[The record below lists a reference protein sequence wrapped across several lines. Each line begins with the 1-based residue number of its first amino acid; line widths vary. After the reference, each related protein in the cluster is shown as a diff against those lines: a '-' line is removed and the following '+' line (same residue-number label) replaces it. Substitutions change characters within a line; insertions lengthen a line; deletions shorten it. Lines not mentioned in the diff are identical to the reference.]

1 MINPRYGDNSWFAIA
16 RQTDTE
22 TPIPTKF
29 VQNRF
34 PFTALDLDLQ
44 SELQAS
50 EAIAGRRS
58 DTRDQQGQLW
68 GSGSIETQLYLQKMD
83 EFWRAIINSGT
94 PKSVDIPDT
103 EVYVT
108 TAFKKTI
115 SAATEFTAPTTPG
128 QLEIA
133 LTSTDTTN
141 HPLPADANLGTVEV
155 HGQRRVGLGSGDT
168 LPIVETALAFT
179 GGIAKTE
186 KYFTKVDKVI
196 FTKGITD
203 LPNVQTTITAKT
215 AQQRNTY
222 KNSDTIFPG
231 WTMQL
236 VRGNVPA
243 VAEGAVL
250 VNTTLTI
257 NNNIRL
263 RMEILARKLMPFRE
277 IGSNAS
283 TEKIT
288 NALKNLDFVPDTFYP
303 NWGGCLEVEGV
314 ATIFTD
320 LTLNINQNLE
330 FLPGIKASRYRLPV
344 AATNERRNVTLTA
357 TVFYDFDASNEKW
370 AQVFADNAPRS
381 LTAGCYYWNQ
391 DGKETSQKFKLP
403 VSYLT
408 ESPRVTIE
416 SRGPI
421 TRELAFKGVPLSD
434 TDPDEIEIEMLL

>member
-16 RQTDTE
+16 RQADTE
-22 TPIPTKF
+22 TPITTPTKF

-58 DTRDQQGQLW
+58 DARDQQGQLW
-68 GSGSIETQLYLQKMD
+68 GSGSIETQLYTEKMD

-94 PKSVDIPDT
+94 PKAVDIPDT
-103 EVYVT
+103 TVYAT

-115 SAATEFTAPTTPG
+115 STATEFTVPTTPG

-133 LTSTDTTN
+133 LTSTDATN
-141 HPLPADANLGTVEV
+141 HPLPADLGTVEV
-155 HGQRRVGLGSGDT
+155 HGQRRIGLGSKDT
-168 LPIVETALAFT
+168 LPIVETALEFT
-179 GGIAKTE
+179 DGTAKTAH
-186 KYFTKVDKVI
+186 YFTKVDKVV
-196 FTKGITD
+196 FTKSTTD
-203 LPNVQTTITAKT
+203 LPNVQTAITAKT

-243 VAEGAVL
+243 VAEGAVP
-250 VNTTLTI
+250 VNSTLTI
-257 NNNIRL
+257 NDNIRL

-277 IGSNAS
+277 IGSDA
-283 TEKIT
+283 EVQKIA
-288 NALKNLDFVPDTFYP
+288 NALKNLDFISDTFYP

-370 AQVFADNAPRS
+370 AQVFADNAPRN
-381 LTAGCYYWNQ
+381 LTASCYYWDQ

-408 ESPRVTIE
+408 ESPRIAID

-434 TDPDEIEIEMLL
+434 TDPDEIEIEMLV